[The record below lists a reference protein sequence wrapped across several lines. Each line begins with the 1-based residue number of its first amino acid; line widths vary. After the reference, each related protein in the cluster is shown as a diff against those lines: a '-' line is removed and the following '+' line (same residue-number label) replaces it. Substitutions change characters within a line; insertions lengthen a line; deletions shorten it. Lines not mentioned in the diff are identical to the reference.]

1 MTPDL
6 ICAIV
11 GIILW
16 LGLRWIVNIDWDE
29 YNKVNSGQETKV
41 RKGTKMNNSQF
52 TYFAKNPIEF
62 LAKLNLRTHQ
72 IKSVSYIQE
81 SDLNTV
87 NAWCRRS
94 GKDTLIA
101 ACALHSA
108 IFKPYSTVVIYVP
121 AAYHISYFE
130 NTLRE
135 LIHKLIP
142 DADIIKKSHT
152 FRINNSKIIIKSIQ
166 SRIESS
172 NPDIIFFN
180 ECTDEKIIERTLDLE
195 RVSNTTF
202 HIFATGSIIL
212 DKIYPAKYT
221 KVTWRDVMP
230 IEEAMVLRNQIGK
243 DYFSKDME

>member
-6 ICAIV
+6 ICASLL
-11 GIILW
+11 ILLYLGTNW
-16 LGLRWIVNIDWDE
+16 LISIDWDE
-29 YNKVNSGQETKV
+29 YNKVNSGKETKGNQV
-41 RKGTKMNNSQF
+41 NNSQF
-52 TYFAKNPIEF
+52 RYFAKNPIEF
-62 LAKLNLRTHQ
+62 LAKLNLRIHQ
-72 IKSVSYIQE
+72 IKAVSYIQE

-172 NPDIIFFN
+172 KPDTIFFKRHGIVV
-180 ECTDEKIIERTLDLE
+180 DISLTL
-195 RVSNTTF
+195 
-202 HIFATGSIIL
+202 
-212 DKIYPAKYT
+212 
-221 KVTWRDVMP
+221 
-230 IEEAMVLRNQIGK
+230 
-243 DYFSKDME
+243 